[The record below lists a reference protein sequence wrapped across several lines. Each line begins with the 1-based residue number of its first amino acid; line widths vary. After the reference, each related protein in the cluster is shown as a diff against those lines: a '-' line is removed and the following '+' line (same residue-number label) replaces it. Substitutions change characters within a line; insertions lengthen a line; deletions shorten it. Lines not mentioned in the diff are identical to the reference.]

1 MPVVRINLPR
11 FSKMVGAG
19 RKRILDR
26 LPYVGLDIESV
37 DGGTVRVEYSPNRP
51 DFGTDFGIARALR
64 GLLGKEVG
72 LPSFPTTDS
81 GIFVSFDRRLG
92 SVRPYIACIVASGLK
107 MDDEDVRQ
115 LISLQE
121 DLHNGLG
128 RKRRVVAV
136 GLHDLD
142 EVTPPFSYKGVP
154 SSFEFTPLGSSGS
167 SSIERILAKT
177 EEGRAYGPALG
188 ETDLYPLI
196 IDSAGTVLSF
206 PPVINGDATRVT
218 SRTKSLFVDVTS
230 TSMKAGDDVLA
241 VMATTL
247 GEAGAKLHTVS
258 IKYPR
263 GARITPDLSPVE
275 LPFDLALIRSTLG
288 LDISRAEA
296 VRYLGRSRIA
306 VKGGRVL
313 GPRYRVDL
321 LHPVDVAEE
330 VALGYGVD
338 RFGPEYP
345 PSKTP
350 GFFNPFEQFLD
361 STSTVMAGSG
371 MVELMTFEL
380 VDERSLYSGF
390 GRSAAEKVAVQDPRS
405 IEHSVLRDALIPS
418 LMSALASNVRS
429 EYPQRVYEVGRVYG
443 KQRSGVLESWHLGCL
458 IAHSQATYSEAKMH
472 LESACSILTGKE
484 VVTKAGKHWA
494 FMPGRTASVSVG
506 GVEIGHIGEVGP
518 EALESFGLRVPVS
531 GFELDLTALHELLK

>member
-1 MPVVRINLPR
+1 M
-11 FSKMVGAG
+11 
-19 RKRILDR
+19 
-26 LPYVGLDIESV
+26 
-37 DGGTVRVEYSPNRP
+37 
-51 DFGTDFGIARALR
+51 
-64 GLLGKEVG
+64 
-72 LPSFPTTDS
+72 
-81 GIFVSFDRRLG
+81 
-92 SVRPYIACIVASGLK
+92 
-107 MDDEDVRQ
+107 
-115 LISLQE
+115 
-121 DLHNGLG
+121 
-128 RKRRVVAV
+128 
-136 GLHDLD
+136 
-142 EVTPPFSYKGVP
+142 
-154 SSFEFTPLGSSGS
+154 
-167 SSIERILAKT
+167 
-177 EEGRAYGPALG
+177 
-188 ETDLYPLI
+188 
-196 IDSAGTVLSF
+196 
-206 PPVINGDATRVT
+206 
-218 SRTKSLFVDVTS
+218 
-230 TSMKAGDDVLA
+230 
-241 VMATTL
+241 
-247 GEAGAKLHTVS
+247 
-258 IKYPR
+258 
-263 GARITPDLSPVE
+263 
-275 LPFDLALIRSTLG
+275 
-288 LDISRAEA
+288 
-296 VRYLGRSRIA
+296 
-306 VKGGRVL
+306 